1 MGRKGGKYKRK
12 EKSGIVKNNSVLLDS
27 DDEDMMN
34 DEIDAFHKSRDVVP
48 LTISDDMDDPDEDN
62 EQPVFDFEH
71 ARYVLSQFF
80 FFNDYDVKD
89 DDDEDDED
97 EDIDDEDK
105 APKGLAAKIVRQQ
118 KYLRSKFGGVEDALL
133 DDADEEDQERFVW
146 PRKSDLYGADVHEP
160 QSSDDEDAAEEEKE
174 VLKLQSKRAEVL
186 SMKDFG
192 LEDASQDDSD
202 TEPIF
207 EEILDHRK
215 PTTKA
220 FIDKEIKDEDGI
232 TYEIVHKDLN
242 ALTKEEQMDIVKS
255 VHLTACCC
263 ILLLILCEC
272 YPDDWFNSSAPELI
286 GLLSQLND
294 ALEQL
299 DRVTPL
305 VDKIRGR
312 ERAKKGG
319 MHYLEVKQHL
329 LQSFCQAI
337 TFYLLLKS
345 EGQPVRDHP
354 VIDRLVEI
362 KGLLD
367 KVKEMD
373 EKLIFDVEDTVNN
386 DLNNTT
392 VMELAEENA
401 VLGSDSLANNQIFS
415 TVSSK
420 RQALLEPIKAADLN
434 ILRTSNNTEVQ
445 CKHQA
450 KQVGSQSMEML
461 KIRASLDE
469 KVKQK
474 CVFSSIDT
482 KNGRTI
488 KHVQPVNRQLE
499 TLDDFVDEAMGI
511 DALANG
517 RSNGDAGLSHTN
529 RTSQQPVIRHNKRK
543 ILCLITVIFMALTPN
558 VVGIKFRMMMM
569 MMSDRLNFLVISG
582 DDDIPKRDDIGER
595 RRKHELR
602 VLAGA
607 GIGLVDDVE
616 DDATNI
622 SSDGIADA
630 NEESDV
636 NSDLDYYEQ
645 VKREHA
651 AKLAAKSDKYSRN
664 MEVPSLPDTVI
675 DGKRHIT
682 RQIEKNRGLTRSR
695 KKQKK
700 NPRTSYKMKHQKAQ
714 TRRKGQ
720 VQGIIKP
727 TRPYGGEASGIN
739 PSISHSR
746 RFTN

>member
-1 MGRKGGKYKRK
+1 MGRKGGKYKKK
-12 EKSGIVKNNSVLLDS
+12 EKSSLVKKNPVLLDS

-48 LTISDDMDDPDEDN
+48 LTMSDDTDDSDEDN
-62 EQPVFDFEH
+62 EQPVFDFE
-71 ARYVLSQFF
+71 
-80 FFNDYDVKD
+80 D

-97 EDIDDEDK
+97 EGIDDEDK

-118 KYLRSKFGGVEDALL
+118 KYLRSKFGGVEDTLL

-146 PRKSDLYGADVHEP
+146 RRKSDLYGADVHEP
-160 QSSDDEDAAEEEKE
+160 QSSDDEDAAEEERE
-174 VLKLQSKRAEVL
+174 VLKMQSKRAEVL
-186 SMKDFG
+186 SMEDFG
-192 LEDASQDDSD
+192 LKDASQDDTD
-202 TEPIF
+202 TEPTF
-207 EEILDHRK
+207 EEILDHGI

-220 FIDKEIKDEDGI
+220 FIDKKIKDEDGI

-255 VHLTACCC
+255 
-263 ILLLILCEC
+263 
-272 YPDDWFNSSAPELI
+272 SAPELI
-286 GLLSQLND
+286 GLLSELNG

-373 EKLIFDVEDTVNN
+373 EKLTFNVEDTVHK
-386 DLNNTT
+386 DLNNIT

-401 VLGSDSLANNQIFS
+401 VLGSDSFANNQIFPAA
-415 TVSSK
+415 SSEK
-420 RQALLEPIKAADLN
+420 QVLLEPIEAADLN

-445 CKHQA
+445 CKHQD

-461 KIRASLDE
+461 KIRASLEE

-474 CVFSSIDT
+474 CFISSIDT

-488 KHVQPVNRQLE
+488 KHGQPMNRQLE

-511 DALANG
+511 DALPNG
-517 RSNGDAGLSHTN
+517 RSNGDVGLSHTN
-529 RTSQQPVIRHNKRK
+529 RTSQQPVTRHNKRKK

-558 VVGIKFRMMMM
+558 VVGFKFPMMMM
-569 MMSDRLNFLVISG
+569 MMSVISG

-607 GIGLVDDVE
+607 GIGSVDDVE

-651 AKLAAKSDKYSRN
+651 AKLAAKSDKYSRTV
-664 MEVPSLPDTVI
+664 EVASLPDTVI

-695 KKQKK
+695 KKEKK
-700 NPRTSYKMKHQKAQ
+700 NPRTAYKMKHQKAQ

-739 PSISHSR
+739 PNISHSR

>member
-12 EKSGIVKNNSVLLDS
+12 EKSGNVKNNSVLLDS

-48 LTISDDMDDPDEDN
+48 LTISNDMDDSDEEN
-62 EQPVFDFEH
+62 EQPVFDFEN
-71 ARYVLSQFF
+71 ARYVLFQFF

-118 KYLRSKFGGVEDALL
+118 KYLQSKFGGVEDTLL

-146 PRKSDLYGADVHEP
+146 PRRSDLYGADVHEP

-186 SMKDFG
+186 SLKDFG

-202 TEPIF
+202 TEPTF

-255 VHLTACCC
+255 
-263 ILLLILCEC
+263 
-272 YPDDWFNSSAPELI
+272 SAPELI

-305 VDKIRGR
+305 VDKAFMINDIRGR

-401 VLGSDSLANNQIFS
+401 VLGSDSFANNQIFS

-434 ILRTSNNTEVQ
+434 ILRTSNNTESFMELFDVDIHHGGKFLEKPILHYLGGKVTKVNNQ
-445 CKHQA
+445 DSDKMSYFEA
-450 KQVGSQSMEML
+450 KGLVEELGCFDLSTQDIIGS
-461 KIRASLDE
+461 
-469 KVKQK
+469 
-474 CVFSSIDT
+474 
-482 KNGRTI
+482 
-488 KHVQPVNRQLE
+488 
-499 TLDDFVDEAMGI
+499 
-511 DALANG
+511 
-517 RSNGDAGLSHTN
+517 
-529 RTSQQPVIRHNKRK
+529 RTS
-543 ILCLITVIFMALTPN
+543 
-558 VVGIKFRMMMM
+558 
-569 MMSDRLNFLVISG
+569 
-582 DDDIPKRDDIGER
+582 
-595 RRKHELR
+595 
-602 VLAGA
+602 
-607 GIGLVDDVE
+607 
-616 DDATNI
+616 
-622 SSDGIADA
+622 
-630 NEESDV
+630 
-636 NSDLDYYEQ
+636 
-645 VKREHA
+645 A
-651 AKLAAKSDKYSRN
+651 AY
-664 MEVPSLPDTVI
+664 
-675 DGKRHIT
+675 
-682 RQIEKNRGLTRSR
+682 
-695 KKQKK
+695 
-700 NPRTSYKMKHQKAQ
+700 
-714 TRRKGQ
+714 
-720 VQGIIKP
+720 
-727 TRPYGGEASGIN
+727 
-739 PSISHSR
+739 
-746 RFTN
+746 

>member
-12 EKSGIVKNNSVLLDS
+12 EKSGIVKNNSA

-48 LTISDDMDDPDEDN
+48 LTISNDMDDSDEEN
-62 EQPVFDFEH
+62 EQPVFDFEN
-71 ARYVLSQFF
+71 ARYVLFQFF

-118 KYLRSKFGGVEDALL
+118 KYLQSKFGGVEDTLL

-146 PRKSDLYGADVHEP
+146 PRRSDLYGADVHEP

-186 SMKDFG
+186 SLKDFG

-202 TEPIF
+202 TEPTF

-242 ALTKEEQMDIVKS
+242 ALTKEEQMDIVK
-255 VHLTACCC
+255 
-263 ILLLILCEC
+263 
-272 YPDDWFNSSAPELI
+272 SSAPELI

-362 KGLLD
+362 KVLLD

-401 VLGSDSLANNQIFS
+401 VLGSDSFANNQIFS

-445 CKHQA
+445 CKHQD

-543 ILCLITVIFMALTPN
+543 PW
-558 VVGIKFRMMMM
+558 
-569 MMSDRLNFLVISG
+569 DQVISG

-607 GIGLVDDVE
+607 GIGSVDDVE

-645 VKREHA
+645 VKLEHA

-664 MEVPSLPDTVI
+664 VEVPSLPDTVI

-727 TRPYGGEASGIN
+727 MRPYGGEASGIN